1 MGSPQWVY
9 RELNL
14 NLSSAVFMVFNFA
27 QKRACMALFD
37 YLIRINH
44 NLSAPATRAATPG
57 TSALCSWVAVGFNPI
72 FTFWVMAHH

>member
-9 RELNL
+9 SELNL
-14 NLSSAVFMVFNFA
+14 NLSSAGFMVFNFA
-27 QKRACMALFD
+27 QKRARMALFD

-44 NLSAPATRAATPG
+44 NLSATATRAATSG